1 MQQIKKI
8 VHAYQGLLIS
18 TIMIIVCGAGFLF
31 GIIPL
36 VFKTIDVNTQQQTH
50 TAAVDVLKQ
59 KITALQSIN
68 EDEIRG
74 NLQTLL
80 SAIPSDKS
88 LATLFSTLDG
98 LSAQTGVSIE
108 DVSLARPGSLAT
120 ASATRLSAAER
131 AIGSNI
137 LPISIHVSGTYD
149 HIQEF
154 LTTSIK
160 IRRLFRVQSF
170 DISFLQNGTPSAS
183 MLAATIVMESFYSP
197 MPSSIGSVN
206 QPVSGLTPS
215 DIDTISKIAA
225 MKLLTPAAS
234 SPVSPNGASG
244 AVKPD
249 PFSL

>member
-8 VHAYQGLLIS
+8 LHTYQTLVIS
-18 TIMIIVCGAGFLF
+18 TVIIVLCGVGFLW

-36 VFKTIDVNTQQQTH
+36 IHKTIDVNAEQKIH
-50 TAAVDVLKQ
+50 AEAVDVLKQ
-59 KITALQSIN
+59 KITVLQSIN

-98 LSAQTGVSIE
+98 LSTQTGISIE

-120 ASATRLSAAER
+120 ASATRLTVAER

-137 LPISIHVSGTYD
+137 LPLSIHVSGTFD
-149 HIQEF
+149 HIQNF
-154 LTTSIK
+154 LTTSIN

-183 MLAATIVMESFYSP
+183 LLTATIVMEAFYSP
-197 MPSSIGSVN
+197 IPSSIGAVN
-206 QPVSGLTPS
+206 QPLPELTPS
-215 DIDTISKIAA
+215 DIDTISKVAA

-234 SPVSPNGASG
+234 SPVFPNGSSG
-244 AVKPD
+244 GVKPD